1 MGIQMVKRQKYNDE
15 FKREAVRLM
24 ENRGTKSVDA
34 VADDL
39 GVSTSQLYAWRGKFG
54 AAGPGE
60 SKGLQ
65 AEELRGEVQRLKR
78 ELERVS
84 KERELLKNP
93 LPSSSRKMGERGGV
107 HRCGEGRLLS
117 DFALQGRRHLTQS
130 LLSVARESSEC
141 SCSPRR

>member
-39 GVSTSQLYAWRGKFG
+39 GVATSQLYEWRRKFG
-54 AAGPGE
+54 DNGSAR
-60 SKGLQ
+60 SSS
-65 AEELRGEVQRLKR
+65 AEQTEDLRAENLRLKR

-84 KERELLKNP
+84 KERELLKKSITFFVKEN
-93 LPSSSRKMGERGGV
+93 G
-107 HRCGEGRLLS
+107 
-117 DFALQGRRHLTQS
+117 
-130 LLSVARESSEC
+130 
-141 SCSPRR
+141 